1 MLNHCGRVA
10 VIAAIAIASASAQQ
24 PPQFEV
30 ASIKA
35 SPPFDVQKLMTGQ
48 QRIGMRMDAGRVEI
62 DGMPL
67 ADIINTAFRVK
78 SYQVTAPSWVGPGM
92 NGPRFDIRA
101 TLPSGAPTEQV
112 PEMLQALL
120 ADRFK
125 LTYHREKKDQSVYA
139 LIGGKGGPKLVE
151 SPPDPPAGDAA
162 ALAGAGPSAGPGPSG
177 LIGRG
182 GPPAQINAN
191 GRGVFTIAGGGVGP
205 MRMSMSPEGIHLE
218 VDKVTMVQLA
228 DTLTRLVDRPVI
240 DQTGLKGNYRVA
252 LDLALG
258 DMMNVARAAGANLPP
273 GAFGAGPGPGGVPA
287 ALDPSG
293 SSIFH
298 SVEQLGLRLDSRRLP
313 VDQLVIDHLERTPTE
328 D

>member
-1 MLNHCGRVA
+1 MLNHCGRAA

-30 ASIKA
+30 ASINA

-112 PEMLQALL
+112 PEMLRRPLAAGCTDVPPREEGSVGLRAERGRSCRSLTDPQA
-120 ADRFK
+120 
-125 LTYHREKKDQSVYA
+125 T
-139 LIGGKGGPKLVE
+139 
-151 SPPDPPAGDAA
+151 PPAWHACARLPARVG
-162 ALAGAGPSAGPGPSG
+162 G

-182 GPPAQINAN
+182 GPPALINAN
-191 GRGVFTIAGGGVGP
+191 GRGAFTIAGGGSGP
-205 MRMSMSPEGIHLE
+205 TWMSMSPEGIHL
-218 VDKVTMVQLA
+218 
-228 DTLTRLVDRPVI
+228 R
-240 DQTGLKGNYRVA
+240 
-252 LDLALG
+252 
-258 DMMNVARAAGANLPP
+258 
-273 GAFGAGPGPGGVPA
+273 
-287 ALDPSG
+287 S
-293 SSIFH
+293 
-298 SVEQLGLRLDSRRLP
+298 
-313 VDQLVIDHLERTPTE
+313 
-328 D
+328 